1 MPFLVV
7 VVLNSP
13 IDDAYMLL
21 QCIAVI
27 ANSESLGLPSFV
39 TKYNGKPVLI
49 NRSGHCESKRI
60 RCTTY
65 LHRAFDQ
72 LVTKLPAVVPVL
84 DSWAWVS

>member
-1 MPFLVV
+1 MKVLFVFLMSSLAV

-13 IDDAYMLL
+13 TGDTDLLL

-49 NRSGHCESKRI
+49 NRSGHCESKLI
-60 RCTTY
+60 CF
-65 LHRAFDQ
+65 LEAFATN
-72 LVTKLPAVVPVL
+72 L
-84 DSWAWVS
+84 